1 MNDNNTIRPD
11 ETKPVKK
18 EYAFVRKI
26 KTRKLQRKMKFKL
39 LVVAGFVVMAFF
51 FLTIKMISINRS
63 NQDLYSKK
71 VFDNLRYKNA
81 TILAKRGDITDRTG
95 TVLAY
100 SQKVYNLILDPNS
113 YWEDKTDR
121 AANIELLV
129 QCFNLDRQELLD
141 IYNSYEGK
149 NCAYKK
155 VLKQL
160 TYDEVAEYR
169 AAKEAD
175 SNKYIA
181 SWLEEEYKRTYPYDS
196 LLASVMGYASESVGV
211 IGIENQYNSYLTGTN
226 GREYGYV
233 GEDSDMETTIK
244 PAINGSTVVLTIN
257 ANIQRI
263 VEKKIRE
270 FNEAYGSKHTSVM
283 IMNPNNGQVLS
294 MAQYPTFDLNN
305 PSDLSAFYTEE
316 EIAQMDSDEAR
327 TEALYE
333 VWGNYCVSTIYE
345 PGSVFKAF
353 TIASGLEEGILDGTE
368 EYYCD
373 GHEVVMGTKISC
385 AHPEGHGTLTVS
397 QALEE
402 SCNDAL
408 MQMAAAI
415 GKDVFYDYV
424 DRFNFGAKTGID
436 LPSEENGLV
445 YKKDLA
451 TDIDL
456 ATNSFGQNLNV
467 TMVQEM
473 AAFCSL
479 INGGNYYQPHLVK
492 EIKSDGGEVLMEN
505 ESVLVRKTVSEETS
519 QTLRGYLKNVV
530 DYGTGGYLKIAGYS
544 VGGKTGA
551 AEKQPRDKQH
561 YVTSFIGFMPA
572 EEPQVAFYVVL
583 DEAQVED
590 FDTSRAAQEL
600 ARDIM
605 IELIPYLEIYPVD
618 ESYEINVDGVPTPT
632 QPQPETTVEYVTD
645 ENGET
650 VTDSEGNPETVEQN
664 SQESETP
671 TEDTTQPSAEETPAA
686 ETEATTEASTEAPTE
701 PPTEVSGEAE
711 TEATTEAS
719 AETPT

>member
-1 MNDNNTIRPD
+1 MNNDRTRQPEEN
-11 ETKPVKK
+11 KSGKK
-18 EYAFVRKI
+18 EYAFVQKI
-26 KTRKLQRKMKFKL
+26 KTRKLRRKMKIKL
-39 LVVAGFVVMAFF
+39 LIVAVLVVIALFLLVTVMVN
-51 FLTIKMISINRS
+51 ISRDS
-63 NQDLYSKK
+63 KDKYSKK
-71 VFDNLRYKNA
+71 VFDNLKYKNT

-113 YWEDKTDR
+113 YWQEKTDR
-121 AANIELLV
+121 EANIDLLV
-129 QCFNLDRQELLD
+129 NTLGLDRQELLD
-141 IYNSYEGK
+141 IFNSYQNE
-149 NCAYKK
+149 NCAYKRI
-155 VLKQL
+155 VRYL
-160 TYDEVAEYR
+160 TYDQVTDYK

-175 SNKYIA
+175 SNKYTA
-181 SWLEEEYKRTYPYDS
+181 SWLEEEYIRTYPYNS
-196 LLASVMGYASESVGV
+196 MLASVLGYATESTGV
-211 IGIENQYNSYLTGTN
+211 IGIENYYNSYLTGTN

-233 GEDSDMETTIK
+233 GEDSDIETTIK
-244 PAINGSTVVLTIN
+244 PAINGDTVVLTIN
-257 ANIQRI
+257 NNIQRI
-263 VEKKIRE
+263 VENKIKE

-283 IMNPNNGQVLS
+283 IMDPNNGQVLS

-305 PSDLSAFYTEE
+305 PSDLSAYYTQEE
-316 EIAQMDSDEAR
+316 LSQMDNDQ
-327 TEALYE
+327 TVDALYD
-333 VWGNYCVSTIYE
+333 VWNNFCVSTIYE

-353 TIASGLEEGILDGTE
+353 TIASGIEEGILDGTE

-385 AHPEGHGTLTVS
+385 AHPEGHGLLTVS

-408 MQMAAAI
+408 MQMAASI
-415 GKDVFYDYV
+415 GKDIFYDYV
-424 DRFNFGAKTGID
+424 SRFNFGAKTGVD
-436 LPSEENGLV
+436 LPAEEYGLV
-445 YKKDLA
+445 IRKDLV

-492 EIKSDGGEVLMEN
+492 EIKSAGGEVLVEN
-505 ESVLVRKTVSEETS
+505 DSVLVRKTVSEETS

-561 YVTSFIGFMPA
+561 YVTSFIGFMPV
-572 EEPQVAFYVVL
+572 EDPQVVFYVVL

-605 IELIPYLEIYPVD
+605 IDLIPYLEIYPVD
-618 ESYEINVDGVPTPT
+618 ESYEINVGGLPT

-650 VTDSEGNPETVEQN
+650 VTDAEGNPETVEP
-664 SQESETP
+664 STPEEITET
-671 TEDTTQPSAEETPAA
+671 TEAAA
-686 ETEATTEASTEAPTE
+686 ETAETEGTVENTETTEAETVADGALET
-701 PPTEVSGEAE
+701 SGEDV
-711 TEATTEAS
+711 TEQGQQ
-719 AETPT
+719 

>member
-1 MNDNNTIRPD
+1 MNNDRTRQPEEN
-11 ETKPVKK
+11 KSGKK
-18 EYAFVRKI
+18 EYAFVQKI
-26 KTRKLQRKMKFKL
+26 KTRKLRRKMKIKL
-39 LVVAGFVVMAFF
+39 LIMAVLVVIALFLLVIVMVN
-51 FLTIKMISINRS
+51 ISRDS
-63 NQDLYSKK
+63 KDKYSKK
-71 VFDNLRYKNA
+71 VFDNLKYKNT

-113 YWEDKTDR
+113 YWQEKTDR
-121 AANIELLV
+121 EANVDLLV
-129 QCFNLDRQELLD
+129 NTLGLDRQELLD
-141 IYNSYEGK
+141 TFNSYQDE
-149 NCAYKK
+149 NCAYKRI
-155 VLKQL
+155 VRYL
-160 TYDEVAEYR
+160 TYEQVTDYK

-175 SNKYIA
+175 SNKYTA
-181 SWLEEEYKRTYPYDS
+181 SWLEEEYIRTYPYNS
-196 LLASVMGYASESVGV
+196 MLASVLGYATESTGV
-211 IGIENQYNSYLTGTN
+211 IGIENYYNSYLTGTN

-233 GEDSDMETTIK
+233 GEDSDIETTIK
-244 PAINGSTVVLTIN
+244 PAINGDTVVLTIN
-257 ANIQRI
+257 NNIQRI
-263 VEKKIRE
+263 VENKIRE

-283 IMNPNNGQVLS
+283 IMDPNNGQVLS

-305 PSDLSAFYTEE
+305 PSDLSAYYTQEE
-316 EIAQMDSDEAR
+316 LSQMDNDQ
-327 TEALYE
+327 TVDALYD
-333 VWGNYCVSTIYE
+333 VWNNFCVSTIYE

-353 TIASGLEEGILDGTE
+353 TIASGIEEGILDGTE

-385 AHPEGHGTLTVS
+385 AHPEGHGLLTVS

-408 MQMAAAI
+408 MQMAAGI
-415 GKDVFYDYV
+415 GKDIFYDYV
-424 DRFNFGAKTGID
+424 SRFNFGAKTGVD
-436 LPSEENGLV
+436 LPAEEYGLV
-445 YKKDLA
+445 IRKDLV

-492 EIKSDGGEVLMEN
+492 QIKSAGGEVLVEN
-505 ESVLVRKTVSEETS
+505 DSLLVRKTVSEETS
-519 QTLRGYLKNVV
+519 QILRGYLKNVV

-561 YVTSFIGFMPA
+561 YVTSFIGFMPV
-572 EEPQVAFYVVL
+572 EDPQVVFYVVL

-605 IELIPYLEIYPVD
+605 IDLIPYLEIYPVD
-618 ESYEINVDGVPTPT
+618 ESYEINVGGLPTQP

-650 VTDSEGNPETVEQN
+650 VTDAEGNTETVE
-664 SQESETP
+664 
-671 TEDTTQPSAEETPAA
+671 PSTSEETTETTEAAA
-686 ETEATTEASTEAPTE
+686 ETAETEGTVENTETA
-701 PPTEVSGEAE
+701 EAE
-711 TEATTEAS
+711 TATDGA
-719 AETPT
+719 AETSGEDATEQVVIDTTGQ

>member
-1 MNDNNTIRPD
+1 
-11 ETKPVKK
+11 
-18 EYAFVRKI
+18 
-26 KTRKLQRKMKFKL
+26 MKVKL
-39 LVVAGFVVMAFF
+39 LIVAVLVVIALFLLVIVMVN
-51 FLTIKMISINRS
+51 ISRDS
-63 NQDLYSKK
+63 KDKYSKK
-71 VFDNLRYKNA
+71 VFDNLKYKNN

-113 YWEDKTDR
+113 YWLEKTDKE
-121 AANIELLV
+121 ANIALLV
-129 QCFNLDRQELLD
+129 DTLGLDRQELLD
-141 IYNSYEGK
+141 TFNSYENQ
-149 NCAYKK
+149 NCAYKRI
-155 VLKQL
+155 VRHL

-169 AAKEAD
+169 EAKEAD
-175 SNKYIA
+175 SNKYTA
-181 SWLEEEYKRTYPYDS
+181 SWLEEEYVRTYPYNS
-196 LLASVMGYASESVGV
+196 MLASVLGYATESTGV
-211 IGIENQYNSYLTGTN
+211 IGIENYYNSYLTGTN

-233 GEDSDMETTIK
+233 GEDSDLETTIK
-244 PAINGSTVVLTIN
+244 PAINGDTVVLTIN
-257 ANIQRI
+257 NNIQRI
-263 VEKKIRE
+263 VENKIRE

-305 PSDLSAFYTEE
+305 PSDLSAYYTQEE
-316 EIAQMDSDEAR
+316 LDQMDNDQ
-327 TEALYE
+327 TVDALYD
-333 VWGNYCVSTIYE
+333 VWSNFCVSTIYE

-353 TIASGLEEGILDGTE
+353 TIASGIEEGILDGTE

-385 AHPEGHGTLTVS
+385 AHPEGHGLLTVS

-408 MQMAAAI
+408 MQMAASI
-415 GKDVFYDYV
+415 GKDIFYDYV
-424 DRFNFGAKTGID
+424 SRFNFGAKTGVD
-436 LPSEENGLV
+436 LPAEEYGLV
-445 YKKDLA
+445 IKKDQA

-473 AAFCSL
+473 AAFSSL

-492 EIKSDGGEVLMEN
+492 EIKSAGGEVLVEN
-505 ESVLVRKTVSEETS
+505 DSVLVRKTVSEETS

-561 YVTSFIGFMPA
+561 YVTSFIGFMPV
-572 EEPQVAFYVVL
+572 EDPQVVFYVVL

-605 IELIPYLEIYPVD
+605 IDLIPYLEIYPVD
-618 ESYEINVDGVPTPT
+618 ESYEINVDGIPTPT

-650 VTDSEGNPETVEQN
+650 VTDAEGNPETVEP
-664 SQESETP
+664 STAQETEETAETVETP
-671 TEDTTQPSAEETPAA
+671 G
-686 ETEATTEASTEAPTE
+686 ETESTAEVTETDTAEPETTEGAPE
-701 PPTEVSGEAE
+701 PSGEGV
-711 TEATTEAS
+711 TEQGQ
-719 AETPT
+719 